1 MKNRVLH
8 FKAPPRI
15 LTAASAVGG
24 EEHNGP
30 LGAAFDFHDNSDRFG
45 ADTWEHA
52 EAALGG
58 TVFSLLLNRA
68 GISHKDIGLL
78 FAGDLEN
85 QCVASSEG
93 LMPFGVPYL
102 GLYGACSTCGEG
114 LLCAAMALAHEQ
126 APDYAAVVTTSH
138 FCAAERQF
146 RTPIE
151 YGGQRPPTAQW
162 TATAG
167 GAFLLS
173 KDKGRVQIPC
183 VMAGRM
189 IDSGIR
195 DASNM
200 GAAMAP
206 AAADSL
212 LTYLSEE
219 NATPYDFDAIIT
231 GDLAK
236 EGSAILYELLKK
248 EGVSIEE
255 RHFDCGKLLYDYQ
268 EQDVHAGAS
277 GCGCSAAVMAAHF
290 FPKLKAGELK
300 RVLFLATGAL
310 MSPSSLLQGG
320 NICGIA
326 PVVCLENVSQVS
338 ACTDDGCP
346 IF

>member
-1 MKNRVLH
+1 MKRILH
-8 FKAPPRI
+8 FARPPRI
-15 LTAASAVGG
+15 LSAASAVGG
-24 EEHNGP
+24 EEFNGP
-30 LGAAFDFHDNSDRFG
+30 LGREFDFHDDSDRFG

-52 EAALGG
+52 EAALSG

-68 GISHKDIGLL
+68 KISHTDVGIL

-93 LMPFGVPYL
+93 LAPFGIPYV
-102 GLYGACSTCGEG
+102 GLYGACSTCGEA
-114 LLCAAMALAHEQ
+114 LMAAATALAHKN
-126 APDYAAVVTTSH
+126 APSLAAAVTTSH

-173 KDKGRVQIPC
+173 KDKGQVEIPS
-183 VMAGRM
+183 VMAGRLV
-189 IDSGIR
+189 DSGIR

-206 AAADSL
+206 AACDSL
-212 LTYLSEE
+212 LAYFFESNT
-219 NATPYDFDAIIT
+219 TPYDYDAIIT

-248 EGVSIEE
+248 EGVSIEN
-255 RHFDCGKLLYDYQ
+255 RHFDCGKLLYDYGK
-268 EQDVHAGAS
+268 QDVHAGAS
-277 GCGCSAAVMAAHF
+277 GCGCSAAVLAAHF
-290 FPKLKAGELK
+290 YPKLKTGELK
-300 RVLFLATGAL
+300 KVLFLATGAM

-320 NICGIA
+320 NIFGIA
-326 PVVCLENVSQVS
+326 PVVCLAHNASIPQ
-338 ACTDDGCP
+338 
-346 IF
+346 